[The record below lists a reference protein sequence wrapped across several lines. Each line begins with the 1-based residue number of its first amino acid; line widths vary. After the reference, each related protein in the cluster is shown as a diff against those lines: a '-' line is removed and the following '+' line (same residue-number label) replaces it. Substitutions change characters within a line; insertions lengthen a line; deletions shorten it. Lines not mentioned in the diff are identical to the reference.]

1 MSAHGANA
9 ASAKMTV
16 AARIVPT
23 EPDTPLLKDR
33 PAAAAL
39 PAKDSTIS
47 ATGLRITNSNS
58 RRPRRPGHAESAG
71 QIAAASA
78 AGKNRTAT

>member
-1 MSAHGANA
+1 
-9 ASAKMTV
+9 MTV

-23 EPDTPLLKDR
+23 DPGTPPLKDR

-39 PAKDSTIS
+39 PANESTIS
-47 ATGLRITNSNS
+47 VTGLRITNSNS
-58 RRPRRPGHAESAG
+58 SRPRRPGHAARAG

-78 AGKNRTAT
+78 TGKNRTAM